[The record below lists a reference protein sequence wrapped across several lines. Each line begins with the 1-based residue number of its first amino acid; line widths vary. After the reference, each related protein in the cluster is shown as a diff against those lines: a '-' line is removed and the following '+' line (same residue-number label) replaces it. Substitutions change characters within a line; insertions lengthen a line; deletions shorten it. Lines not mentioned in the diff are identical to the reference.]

1 MPTKFQL
8 AVRTMATSLAS
19 SFFDDTPPDGGLLM
33 GPLAA
38 GVGAARLQL
47 NSLSGVSVQE
57 EGAKAA
63 VQQGGTALAFAL
75 GGSSDVIGAL
85 AWARAF
91 GFERVVLVQPGSPP
105 RGTESPT
112 LELQPVQSAEA
123 GAAAPGGNF
132 FDNGSMVA
140 YLLSLDQRQ
149 LVAGYY
155 LVQPKDDGGYPDRG
169 SNHGLERR
177 SSGVFCCSKRSGAVS
192 GHSGK
197 GFSPASL
204 EGTTAALTHALTT
217 HGCTALLGLDFGGD
231 VALPDEAKQH
241 NLCKRRP
248 CHWDRALIVRPCERV
263 SPCQASQALSPAGR
277 AGRTSSSATG
287 STCWP
292 PLPQP
297 SSAASRRG
305 GPPVSPHMPPH
316 LHCISPTPPQARLIA
331 ASPGVDAAAVAP
343 EYERMRRS
351 GGAARVLEMDREGV
365 LRELTD
371 TAPPACTLPE
381 LPAALFPH
389 RHDAALERRFC
400 AELCTLDERI
410 MADVPAEKRGEH
422 ASKTYHMLVCAA
434 EAARSAPP
442 GDGFFTL
449 GQFRSAEK
457 ARAHL
462 HSSYATGIYD
472 LGHLAPA

>member
-8 AVRTMATSLAS
+8 EIARTRATSLAS
-19 SFFDDTPPDGGLLM
+19 SFFDDTRPDGGLLT

-38 GVGAARLQL
+38 GVGTARLQL

-177 SSGVFCCSKRSGAVS
+177 SSGVFCG
-192 GHSGK
+192 
-197 GFSPASL
+197 
-204 EGTTAALTHALTT
+204 
-217 HGCTALLGLDFGGD
+217 
-231 VALPDEAKQH
+231 
-241 NLCKRRP
+241 
-248 CHWDRALIVRPCERV
+248 
-263 SPCQASQALSPAGR
+263 
-277 AGRTSSSATG
+277 
-287 STCWP
+287 
-292 PLPQP
+292 
-297 SSAASRRG
+297 
-305 GPPVSPHMPPH
+305 
-316 LHCISPTPPQARLIA
+316 
-331 ASPGVDAAAVAP
+331 
-343 EYERMRRS
+343 
-351 GGAARVLEMDREGV
+351 
-365 LRELTD
+365 
-371 TAPPACTLPE
+371 
-381 LPAALFPH
+381 
-389 RHDAALERRFC
+389 
-400 AELCTLDERI
+400 
-410 MADVPAEKRGEH
+410 
-422 ASKTYHMLVCAA
+422 
-434 EAARSAPP
+434 
-442 GDGFFTL
+442 
-449 GQFRSAEK
+449 
-457 ARAHL
+457 
-462 HSSYATGIYD
+462 
-472 LGHLAPA
+472 